1 VSKNFC
7 PLTQKP
13 CDTRC
18 RLWLGDGCSFELIAL
33 YMYDIGRKMNKNE
46 NEPTALVA
54 MGLE

>member
-1 VSKNFC
+1 MSTNFC